1 MAAVICPRVH
11 LSLGQ
16 RRPSVHQVNDGL
28 QTDHCST
35 DACFS
40 NLEVQD
46 KRKHVETVGSKRIK
60 QNSKCLSVFWQKS
73 VLRFNKRPRSPD
85 EEKLE
90 NIYFYDQ
97 RVYVT
102 SIPADQ

>member
-60 QNSKCLSVFWQKS
+60 TKQEMSFSFLA
-73 VLRFNKRPRSPD
+73 
-85 EEKLE
+85 ET
-90 NIYFYDQ
+90 YFTIQ
-97 RVYVT
+97 
-102 SIPADQ
+102 